1 MGCCTRFLEGPSVN
15 KEYLSQI
22 QFYSIFS
29 ELPVT
34 SNTVVMITV
43 CVKVANSTGF
53 PQIKGQSG
61 LSYRGTIYIFNPSQT
76 DVSRLQTTNRNTIGN
91 AVH

>member
-1 MGCCTRFLEGPSVN
+1 MKDTHSLEKILEIIQYIRRIITDKTTMNIEGPSVN

-29 ELPVT
+29 KLPAI

-43 CVKVANSTGF
+43 CVKVANSTF
-53 PQIKGQSG
+53 LVI
-61 LSYRGTIYIFNPSQT
+61 N
-76 DVSRLQTTNRNTIGN
+76 N
-91 AVH
+91 